1 MRVLFMC
8 RRFATRTMILLGAAA
23 LVIAVIYIPVRW
35 GGVSQA
41 AARRE
46 AVRREALRNMPL
58 EFRERLHERER
69 IPPAAA
75 RLRMLTTQFVVIAIV
90 AWIGRRI
97 LRLRL
102 KR

>member
-1 MRVLFMC
+1 MKVLFIC
-8 RRFATRTMILLGAAA
+8 RQYATRTMILLGAAA

-46 AVRREALRNMPL
+46 GVRREALRNMPL
-58 EFRERLHERER
+58 EFRERLRERER
-69 IPPAAA
+69 IQPAPA
-75 RLRMLTTQFVVIAIV
+75 RLRMLTTQFVVIAIA

>member
-1 MRVLFMC
+1 MDEPAGMTSEPGVGEISARNLVGSHAAIDVL
-8 RRFATRTMILLGAAA
+8 
-23 LVIAVIYIPVRW
+23 RW
-35 GGVSQA
+35 SGVSQA
-41 AARRE
+41 SARRE